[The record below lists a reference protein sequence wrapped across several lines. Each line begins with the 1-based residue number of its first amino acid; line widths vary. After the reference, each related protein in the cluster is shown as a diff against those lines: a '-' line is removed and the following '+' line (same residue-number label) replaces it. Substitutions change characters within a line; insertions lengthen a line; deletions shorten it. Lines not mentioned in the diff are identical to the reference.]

1 MQTWVMSGPVLRILR
16 KIRTAFEPVAA
27 LLKSKVVYE
36 IADID
41 SLWGKGFIKLQ
52 IRERSEHEPLYTIVA
67 KGGEATVYVV
77 FTREQFAEFAA
88 KAGEIAGVKR
98 PVRL

>member
-1 MQTWVMSGPVLRILR
+1 VTSGSVLRLFH
-16 KIRTAFEPVAA
+16 KIRTAFEPVVA

-41 SLWGKGFIKLQ
+41 SLGGKGFIKLQ
-52 IRERSEHEPLYTIVA
+52 IRERPEHGPLYTVVA

-77 FTREQFAEFAA
+77 FSREQFAEFAA
-88 KAGEIAGVKR
+88 KANEIASANR
-98 PVRL
+98 DLPL